1 MRSKETIGDF
11 DAERVTESESVHTAP
26 FVVPDAHILVVDDNE
41 MNRFVAQ
48 SLLKETKAHVR
59 LAASGRECIGRLR
72 SEHYDV
78 VLLDDMMP
86 ELSGTETLERIKNQ
100 HLADGTPIVA
110 LTANAIT
117 GAREEYLAAGFDD
130 YLAKPIA
137 PDALIKLLRRTIP
150 ETLQKTEEAQETK
163 EAQKPEEPQE
173 TEGTAANTAEGQV
186 EGAAPSEAAAA
197 ESVAVTEEAAVT
209 AGAAEADGRAGA
221 SDMSTSAAPADEADA
236 DEAAPLLDT
245 ELGMSYAGGILELY
259 QPMLQMFADLQP
271 EKSKVIAAA
280 YDAADWKTYA
290 IDVHALKSNA
300 LSIGARSLSEL
311 AKTLEL
317 AAKAIGKEETTKE
330 EKQEAEATIRGHH
343 EELIEKYEAVA
354 EEAKKLLAKN
364 P

>member
-1 MRSKETIGDF
+1 MQK
-11 DAERVTESESVHTAP
+11 
-26 FVVPDAHILVVDDNE
+26 
-41 MNRFVAQ
+41 
-48 SLLKETKAHVR
+48 
-59 LAASGRECIGRLR
+59 
-72 SEHYDV
+72 
-78 VLLDDMMP
+78 P
-86 ELSGTETLERIKNQ
+86 EGM
-100 HLADGTPIVA
+100 
-110 LTANAIT
+110 
-117 GAREEYLAAGFDD
+117 
-130 YLAKPIA
+130 
-137 PDALIKLLRRTIP
+137 
-150 ETLQKTEEAQETK
+150 
-163 EAQKPEEPQE
+163 QKPEER
-173 TEGTAANTAEGQV
+173 AANIENAGQ
-186 EGAAPSEAAAA
+186 SE
-197 ESVAVTEEAAVT
+197 
-209 AGAAEADGRAGA
+209 
-221 SDMSTSAAPADEADA
+221 
-236 DEAAPLLDT
+236 EAAPLLDT